1 MLQLVDGP
9 SLREELVA
17 GPLPP
22 ADVASLGSLLADV
35 LAHVHGRGLVHR
47 DVTPANV
54 LLDRHRCPRL
64 ADFGLARRLDS
75 AGDTAPGGLVG
86 TAAYLAPEQVRGGDV
101 GAAADVWSLGLVL
114 LEAVTGRREYGG
126 GLVECAVARLHRD
139 PRVPPAVPAPLAE
152 VLVEMTAPHPAW
164 RPSAAGASRAL
175 ARVLAG
181 LHRPARAA

>member
-1 MLQLVDGP
+1 
-9 SLREELVA
+9 
-17 GPLPP
+17 
-22 ADVASLGSLLADV
+22 V
-35 LAHVHGRGLVHR
+35 LAHVHDRGVVHR
-47 DVTPANV
+47 DVKPANV
-54 LLDRHRCPRL
+54 LLDRHRCPWL
-64 ADFGLARRLDS
+64 ADFGLARLLDR
-75 AGDTAPGGLVG
+75 AGDTAAGDTAAGGLVG
-86 TAAYLAPEQVRGGDV
+86 TAAYMAPEQVRGVDV

-139 PRVPPAVPAPLAE
+139 PRVPPTVPAPLAE